1 VGSVPVG
8 FFALG
13 VRSTD
18 PNSVGILFVKRL
30 FAAAVVAAA
39 LVLAA
44 RATTAAVEQDRKQPA
59 KYWNYDRRYDHNDV
73 VLYDTAV

>member
-1 VGSVPVG
+1 
-8 FFALG
+8 
-13 VRSTD
+13 
-18 PNSVGILFVKRL
+18 L